1 MKRSQRN
8 QTRQAKRDP
17 RRGEQPVIEMMP
29 EILIPKAPPLSP
41 KTKRQGEYIR
51 AIRSKT
57 ITFGLGPAGSGK
69 TFVAASLACEMLLN
83 KEIDKIIVTRPAVE
97 AGESLGFLPGELE
110 EKYEPYLAP
119 FRDVFHEKLG
129 KSHTKYLIEAGRI
142 EAIPLG
148 FMRGRTFKNALVILD
163 EAQNAT
169 AVQLKL
175 FLTRIGE
182 NTRVIVD
189 GDESQADIPNS
200 GLSDAVG
207 RISYIPSV
215 AVVRFGREDIVRSG
229 IVSEIVQAYSAPLL
243 A

>member
-1 MKRSQRN
+1 MARSQRK
-8 QTRQAKRDP
+8 QTREAKRST

-29 EILIPKAPPLSP
+29 ELLIPKTEPLTP
-41 KTKRQGEYIR
+41 RTKKQAEYIR
-51 AIRSKT
+51 AIRGKT
-57 ITFGLGPAGSGK
+57 VTFGLGPAGSGK
-69 TFVAASLACEMLLN
+69 TFIATSVACEMLLN

-119 FRDVFHEKLG
+119 FRDVFHERFG
-129 KSHTKYLIEAGRI
+129 KSHTEYLIKTGRI

-169 AVQLKL
+169 ATQFKL

-182 NTRVIVD
+182 NCRVIVD
-189 GDESQADIPNS
+189 GDESQTDIPNS
-200 GLSDAVG
+200 GLSDAVR

-215 AVVRFGREDIVRSG
+215 AVVKFGRDDIIRSG
-229 IVSEIVQAYSAPLL
+229 IVSEIVQAYSAS
-243 A
+243 